1 MDAADAAKIVW
12 ALVILVFVVVV
23 FVQARKRPGSRQPM
37 PGAGAYG
44 AIYDLLN
51 QDKRNAIELIV
62 EDKAAARDPEDADG
76 NLPDLE
82 DPRGEMHTEARRRR
96 DTISSQEV
104 RRSGGQET
112 MDQKTRNLL

>member
-12 ALVILVFVVVV
+12 AAVILVFVVVV
-23 FVQARKRPGSRQPM
+23 FAKARTRGGRQPM

-44 AIYDLLN
+44 AVYDLLN

-62 EDKAAARDPEDADG
+62 EEKAAARDPEDADG

-82 DPRGEMHTEARRRR
+82 RPKRLT
-96 DTISSQEV
+96 
-104 RRSGGQET
+104 
-112 MDQKTRNLL
+112 